1 MKDLTIIIPVHEY
14 NEIIKNAL
22 ASIDEDSSVLI
33 VTVQDAY
40 EKVNSLVSNMQLKN
54 NIEVLL
60 NTGDSDFCSQ
70 VNLGVSNCNSKWFSI
85 LEFDDTFKPTWFKNV
100 EKYINFNPEVSIFL
114 PLTELVNPEGKF
126 VSFTNEAAW
135 ATSFSNEI
143 GFIDLDCLE
152 DYFNFNLT
160 GGVFNTDDWNEKGG
174 LKSSMKISFWYEFM
188 LRMTY
193 NEKKIMVIPKIGY
206 THLIGRE
213 NSLMNQYQTTISPE
227 EGEWWIK
234 TAKNEYFFKKDRKKT
249 YNPTEGE
256 EKIDV
261 Q

>member
-14 NEIIKNAL
+14 DEIIKNAL
-22 ASIDEDSSVLI
+22 LSIDEDSNILI
-33 VTVQDAY
+33 VTTQEAY
-40 EKVNSLVSNMQLKN
+40 EKLNNLIPSLDMKN
-54 NIEVLL
+54 NIELLL

-70 VNLGVSNCNSKWFSI
+70 INFAVTNCSSKWFSI
-85 LEFDDTFKPTWFKNV
+85 LEFDDVFKTCWFKNV
-100 EKYINFNPEVSIFL
+100 EKYINFNPDVSIFL
-114 PLTELVNPEGKF
+114 PLVELKNQEGRF
-126 VSFTNEAAW
+126 VSFSNEAAW

-152 DYFNFNLT
+152 NYFNFNLT
-160 GGVFNTDDWNEKGG
+160 GGVFNTDDWNDKGG
-174 LKSSMKISFWYEFM
+174 LKPSIKVSFWYEFM

-193 NEKKIMVIPKIGY
+193 NEKKIMVIPKVGY
-206 THLIGRE
+206 THLVGRE
-213 NSLMNQYQTTISPE
+213 KSLMNIYQSTVSPE

-249 YNPTEGE
+249 YNPTNGT